1 MYTPLSASN
10 FGTVYYCRKNHY
22 IRIDF
27 NERPM
32 VLSYNDFVKLKESVA
47 QYLKVNKDIEDRDTP
62 LIRLLTMADAM
73 MLVYSYNELRRLT
86 AILNAAYEKL
96 NNDLVFITQRTQ
108 RA

>member
-27 NERPM
+27 SERPM

-47 QYLKVNKDIEDRDTP
+47 QYLRVNKGIEDKDAL

-73 MLVYSYNELRRLT
+73 MLIYSYNDLRRLIV
-86 AILNAAYEKL
+86 ILNAAYEKL
-96 NNDLVFITQRTQ
+96 NNDMVFITQQTQ